1 MENTNCE
8 TCAGDGAVITYNT
21 KDDRLEVQRCDE
33 CASFD
38 TDQEAWEALKRGTGH
53 RLSVRKPASHKL
65 ADLGSRH
72 EEVFIK
78 FGGPRRLRRGKDKGI
93 GRMFHVE
100 RNLVW

>member
-21 KDDRLEVQRCDE
+21 KDNRLEVQRCDE

-38 TDQEAWEALKRGTGH
+38 TDQEAWEALKLREGH
-53 RLSVRKPASHKL
+53 RRKRASAKAMVRKLPDRGAWTKYNASL
-65 ADLGSRH
+65 IVGLDYD
-72 EEVFIK
+72 
-78 FGGPRRLRRGKDKGI
+78 PCI